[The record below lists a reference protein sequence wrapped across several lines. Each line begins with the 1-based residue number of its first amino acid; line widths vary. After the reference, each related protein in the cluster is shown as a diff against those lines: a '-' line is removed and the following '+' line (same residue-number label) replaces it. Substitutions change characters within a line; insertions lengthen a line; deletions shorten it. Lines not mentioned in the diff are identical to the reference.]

1 MSKRLQTF
9 FSRITEPES
18 RLGIARRRPAW
29 LLLTLMALPLTAC
42 SAPMGA
48 WNGSP
53 MLGSLT
59 GTPTSA
65 TPTAACGEQVKPTPL
80 DTAKLSDSELGTQLT
95 QYFHDHCLPLV
106 SAQVSRAST
115 GSQQVLLYGFVASDF
130 GKDDAQSK
138 ARQLLGQNFT
148 DIHNQIM
155 VRPQL
160 AEMTP
165 PEQPAPSGNESNLNT
180 GIPGIPG
187 GIPQTGAVQQ
197 YQAQGQTGGWSSML
211 APLLGGL
218 SIGGGM
224 GGFGGGMGMGSG
236 IMVAPGGGMGMY
248 PGYGYPMYPGY
259 PMMPMAPM
267 PGFMPMVP

>member
-1 MSKRLQTF
+1 MN
-9 FSRITEPES
+9 
-18 RLGIARRRPAW
+18 
-29 LLLTLMALPLTAC
+29 
-42 SAPMGA
+42 A

-59 GTPTSA
+59 GTQNSASPT
-65 TPTAACGEQVKPTPL
+65 PACGAQAKPEPL
-80 DTAKLSDSELGTQLT
+80 DTAKMSDQELGTQLT

-106 SAQVSRAST
+106 SAQVSRASG

-130 GKDDAQSK
+130 GKDDAQNK
-138 ARQLLGQNFT
+138 ARELLGQNFN
-148 DIHNQIM
+148 DIHNSIM

-165 PEQPAPSGNESNLNT
+165 PQPPASSALEGSNP

-187 GIPQTGAVQQ
+187 GIPPTGAVQQ
-197 YQAQGQTGGWSSML
+197 YQAQGQSGGWSSML

-224 GGFGGGMGMGSG
+224 GGFGSGMGMGSG
-236 IMVAPGGGMGMY
+236 IMVAPGGMGMY
-248 PGYGYPMYPGY
+248 PGYGGYPGY
-259 PMMPMAPM
+259 PGYPSYPMMPMMPMAPM

>member
-1 MSKRLQTF
+1 
-9 FSRITEPES
+9 
-18 RLGIARRRPAW
+18 
-29 LLLTLMALPLTAC
+29 
-42 SAPMGA
+42 
-48 WNGSP
+48 

-59 GTPTSA
+59 GTQTSAAPTSA
-65 TPTAACGEQVKPTPL
+65 CGAQVKPAPL
-80 DTAKLSDSELGTQLT
+80 NTANLSDQELSTKLT

-106 SAQVSRAST
+106 SAQVSRTSG

-130 GKDDAQSK
+130 GKDDAQNK
-138 ARQLLGQNFT
+138 ARQLLGQNFN
-148 DIHNQIM
+148 DIHNSIM

-165 PEQPAPSGNESNLNT
+165 PQAPAASGSEGNNL

-187 GIPQTGAVQQ
+187 GIPSNGAVQQ
-197 YQAQGQTGGWSSML
+197 YQAQGQSPGGWTSML

-224 GGFGGGMGMGSG
+224 GSFGGMGMGSG
-236 IMVAPGGGMGMY
+236 VMISPGGMGMGMY
-248 PGYGYPMYPGY
+248 PGYGYPGYPSY
-259 PMMPMAPM
+259 PMAPMMPMAPM